1 MLEKKSD
8 TRHLMMSLE
17 QRIMFDGAAMVEVV
31 DQLVESEGS
40 DTAADDSQSQ
50 NENSETS
57 EKTLPNPEAIFNDD
71 TLEDAVNQDDTDTLN
86 ASEQENTTDQNS
98 QNESLDTNALENTL
112 NPQENVSEQGNQ
124 DSGQNTLNEQAEN
137 NDNFI
142 QVTDTETNQPT
153 TDVNETPEN
162 SSEAGENLKGFGG
175 LGIAENADGSIGEEA
190 IDGEQSDADQGSRV
204 VSETNNDTNEND
216 FIDVVPVAV
225 NDNQI
230 TNFFDSFEILLP
242 VNSSPLMITSENL
255 STTQIDTSFDQNQL
269 LVEATLVTA
278 PVMVKSV
285 TETSNSN
292 SFIKNTA
299 YKPGIENNEKS
310 FSQENLSD
318 ASGLKTVLADAKDFV
333 TENPEAAGAA
343 AFIVVTKAAIT
354 ATDLM
359 TTSVKPYQATLN
371 NNEDESK
378 GNFIISLGMKIE
390 KSLNKETV
398 FSSQQKLSDASL
410 LMVALEKGQST
421 VKSSLKTSS
430 PDTPAYS
437 AADLNLTHKLEN
449 EQNNHFDQQEK
460 LCSLFA

>member
-190 IDGEQSDADQGSRV
+190 IDGEQSDADQ
-204 VSETNNDTNEND
+204 
-216 FIDVVPVAV
+216 
-225 NDNQI
+225 
-230 TNFFDSFEILLP
+230 
-242 VNSSPLMITSENL
+242 L
-255 STTQIDTSFDQNQL
+255 SLIH
-269 LVEATLVTA
+269 
-278 PVMVKSV
+278 
-285 TETSNSN
+285 
-292 SFIKNTA
+292 I
-299 YKPGIENNEKS
+299 
-310 FSQENLSD
+310 
-318 ASGLKTVLADAKDFV
+318 
-333 TENPEAAGAA
+333 
-343 AFIVVTKAAIT
+343 
-354 ATDLM
+354 
-359 TTSVKPYQATLN
+359 
-371 NNEDESK
+371 
-378 GNFIISLGMKIE
+378 
-390 KSLNKETV
+390 
-398 FSSQQKLSDASL
+398 
-410 LMVALEKGQST
+410 
-421 VKSSLKTSS
+421 
-430 PDTPAYS
+430 
-437 AADLNLTHKLEN
+437 
-449 EQNNHFDQQEK
+449 
-460 LCSLFA
+460 